1 MKRTRVLVAKGFATE
16 GWMAASN
23 AFSHTKA
30 RDCEFQTIMVTFRV
44 AEGVDSFDDIKVAL
58 TVI

>member
-1 MKRTRVLVAKGFATE
+1 
-16 GWMAASN
+16 MAASN